1 MKKMIGMLF
10 LQLAFGSFLVAQ
22 SQIKNYSFKKGEVLD
37 VLLLSAKPNYDS
49 LFAIYRKTAFPVAM
63 RMSYTPIPGFRIQ
76 TYTQGNF
83 QPESF
88 ILGKWASLAQREQF
102 LAEIETHVPDFHQQ
116 RRNIFSDFHLTYYE
130 MLEDISFEVN
140 KGKTIVA
147 TAYWRSDKESFQRF
161 QKQWLKAVKK
171 EKGKMILSLEEG
183 KSPFGYFYQPD
194 WMIITEW
201 ESLAEFEAFQD
212 RVDKLGVVGL
222 QHINQFILQ

>member
-1 MKKMIGMLF
+1 MLF
-10 LQLAFGSFLVAQ
+10 FLLTIGGPLVAQ
-22 SQIKNYSFKKGEVLD
+22 SQVKAYSFKKGEVLD
-37 VLLLSAKPNYDS
+37 ILLLSAKPNYDS

-63 RMSYTPIPGFRIQ
+63 RMSYTPIPGYRIQ

-102 LAEIETHVPDFHQQ
+102 LAEIETHVPDFHEQ

-130 MLEDISFEVN
+130 MPEDISFEID
-140 KGKTIVA
+140 KSKTIVA
-147 TAYWRSDKESFQRF
+147 TAYWQSDRQSFHRFQR
-161 QKQWLKAVKK
+161 QWRKAAKK
-171 EKGKMILSLEEG
+171 AKGKTVLNLENG

-201 ESLAEFEAFQD
+201 ESTAEFEAFRD
-212 RVDKLGVVGL
+212 RIGKLDMDGL
-222 QHINQFILQ
+222 QHVNQFILQ